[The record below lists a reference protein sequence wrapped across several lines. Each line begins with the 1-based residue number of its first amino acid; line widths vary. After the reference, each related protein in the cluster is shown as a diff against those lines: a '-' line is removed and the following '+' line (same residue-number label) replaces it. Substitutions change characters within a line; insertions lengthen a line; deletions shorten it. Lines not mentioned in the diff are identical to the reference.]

1 MISPETTDDILAEIP
16 KAITELTRE
25 LREVR
30 VALNSINELLEDV
43 IDRGAGEK
51 FPGYIRTGERSHE

>member
-16 KAITELTRE
+16 RAIAELTKE

-30 VALNSINELLEDV
+30 VALNSMNELFDEVVDK
-43 IDRGAGEK
+43 GQGSY
-51 FPGYIRTGERSHE
+51 PGYIRIRHEQ